1 MNRVEKCVGARS
13 WRVLVGTLI
22 AGAALMGSAR
32 ANAMTITI
40 SGSPATTIAA
50 GSTYSFTPTA
60 KDSDGTKPAFSITGK
75 PSWATFNSTT
85 GQLSGKPTTAGKYS
99 GIGIQAYHG
108 STTSSVLWFGI
119 TVTGSGGTP
128 PSGTPSA
135 AGVKISG
142 TPATTVAVGGSYSF
156 TPTVTDTTGG
166 KPGFSISGKPS
177 WATFSTT
184 TGQLSGKP
192 TTAGKYSNIG
202 IQAYD
207 GKYTSSVLWFG
218 ITVGGSGST
227 TATITLS
234 GTPAKT
240 ATVGTKYS
248 FQPTAK
254 DSAGKA
260 VSFSVANKP
269 SWATFSIASGLLSG
283 TPTSAQT
290 NSNIVISASDGST
303 SASMPAYTIAVTA
316 TPPSGGST
324 GAATVSWTLPT
335 LNTNGTALT
344 NLAGVRIYYGTSST
358 NLSHQ
363 IQLAGTSTTVYTID
377 NRTSGTWYFGAAAYN
392 TAGTQSSM
400 SKLVSKSIP

>member
-1 MNRVEKCVGARS
+1 VGARS
-13 WRVLVGTLI
+13 WRVLVGALI
-22 AGAALMGSAR
+22 TGAALLSSAR

-40 SGSPATTIAA
+40 SGTPVTSIAA

-60 KDSDGTKPAFSITGK
+60 KDSDGTKPAFTITGK

-85 GQLSGKPTTAGKYS
+85 GQLTGKPTTAAKYS
-99 GIGIQAYHG
+99 NIGIGAYHG
-108 STTSSVLWFGI
+108 STTSSVLWFSI

-128 PSGTPSA
+128 PSGSPPPSA
-135 AGVKISG
+135 GVTISG

-156 TPTVTDTTGG
+156 TPTVSDSTGG
-166 KPGFSISGKPS
+166 KPAFTITGKPS
-177 WATFSTT
+177 WATFNAS

-202 IQAYD
+202 ISAYD
-207 GKYTSSVLWFG
+207 GKYVSSVLWFG
-218 ITVGGSGST
+218 ITVGSSGT
-227 TATITLS
+227 TTPTITLS
-234 GTPAKT
+234 GTPAKS
-240 ATVGTKYS
+240 AVVGQAYS

-260 VSFSVANKP
+260 LSFSVANKP
-269 SWATFSIASGLLSG
+269 TWATFSIASGTLSG
-283 TPTSAQT
+283 TPSSAQT

-303 SASMPAYTIAVTA
+303 SASMPAYTITVTA

-344 NLAGVRIYYGTSST
+344 NLAGVRIYYGTSSS
-358 NLSHQ
+358 NLTQQ
-363 IQLAGTSTTVYTID
+363 IQLAGTSTTTYTID
-377 NRTSGTWYFGAAAYN
+377 NLGSGTWYFGAAAYN
-392 TAGTQSSM
+392 TAGTQSAM
-400 SKLVSKSIP
+400 STIVSKAIP

>member
-1 MNRVEKCVGARS
+1 VGARS

-40 SGSPATTIAA
+40 SGSPANSIAA

-60 KDSDGTKPAFSITGK
+60 KDSDGTTPAFAITGK

-85 GQLSGKPTTAGKYS
+85 GQLTGKPTTAGKYTN
-99 GIGIQAYHG
+99 IGIAAYHG
-108 STTSSVLWFGI
+108 SVTSSVLWFGI
-119 TVTGSGGTP
+119 TVTSS
-128 PSGTPSA
+128 SGTPTSGSPSPSI
-135 AGVKISG
+135 GVQISG

-166 KPGFSISGKPS
+166 KPAFSITGKPS

-192 TTAGKYSNIG
+192 MTAGTYINIG
-202 IQAYD
+202 IAAYD
-207 GKYTSSVLWFG
+207 GKYTSSILWFG
-218 ITVGGSGST
+218 ITVSSSGT
-227 TATITLS
+227 TTPTITLS
-234 GTPAKT
+234 GTPSKS
-240 ATVGTKYS
+240 ATVGQAYS

-269 SWATFSIASGLLSG
+269 SWATFSIASGLLAG

-290 NSNIVISASDGST
+290 DSNIVISASDGST
-303 SASMPAYTIAVTA
+303 SASMPAYTITVTA
-316 TPPSGGST
+316 TATSGGST
-324 GAATVSWTLPT
+324 GAATLSWTLPT

-344 NLAGVRIYYGTSST
+344 NLAGVRIYYGTSSS

-363 IQLAGTSTTVYTID
+363 IQLAGTSTTTYTID
-377 NRTSGTWYFGAAAYN
+377 NLASGTWYFGAAAYT
-392 TAGTQSSM
+392 TAGIQSAM
-400 SKLVSKSIP
+400 STLVSKSFP